1 MSSLRGSRCPIDQTR
16 GDCRKFGPRRRLVA
30 ALLGGDECVDLGE
43 RQALDLVGRET
54 LGDDDAEFRVG
65 NLDLDEAFDGII
77 AETGRTHGPPVGAEL
92 GLGRLGGRNDGLMRR
107 RQGLGAKRWLRRGQ
121 RR

>member
-1 MSSLRGSRCPIDQTR
+1 MSSLRGCIVLIDQAG
-16 GDCRKFGPRRRLVA
+16 GDRREFGPGGRLVA

-43 RQALDLVGRET
+43 RQALDLVGREA

-65 NLDLDEAFDGII
+65 NLDLDETVDGII

-92 GLGRLGGRNDGLMRR
+92 GLGRLGGRNDGLMR
-107 RQGLGAKRWLRRGQ
+107 
-121 RR
+121 